1 MAAVAE
7 SRNKSGQTLIQQM
20 QDRWHRLDTIFSS
33 WRSHGMELSRNYL
46 PWSGRFWVEDRNE
59 GWMRNQD
66 QIDNTPAR
74 AIRILSAGLTA
85 GASSPAR
92 PWFRM
97 GVRDPELMRKH
108 SVRTFLDDVTRIILK
123 TFSGS
128 NVYRALQQIYTECP
142 LYGTSAA
149 ILVPHPE
156 RGVHMHVLPFG
167 QFRAASGPDGN
178 VQTLYREMEMS
189 VAQVVR
195 EFGFEKCSDR
205 VQELFGNNGQDEPV
219 TVRHAVE
226 PRMDRD
232 VRFNDNTNM
241 PWRSVYWEVAQQPDE
256 TSNVLR
262 ESGFMR
268 FPAMVPRW
276 SLIPGDDYGSGPGMD
291 GLGDVIQLQQEQYR
305 KSQLIDFASD
315 PSMLLP
321 SDMKNQESDLAPGG
335 KNYSDASGSNQGR
348 PLWQPGQHLQPLL
361 EDIQDVRSRINSVWF
376 ADMFL
381 MIAQTD
387 KNMTATEVAER
398 HEEKL
403 LMLGPALERLHNELL
418 EPLVNL
424 TFNYL
429 LEAGQLPDI
438 PPELAGREI
447 EIEFVSM
454 LAQTQRAVG
463 AKTID
468 RFMAT
473 AGAASQ
479 LKPEILDRLNG
490 DEFVEDLADRLG
502 VPPRFL
508 NSREEAD
515 ELREQRNEMQAA
527 QAQTEMMGEQ
537 AGVASELAKAANLSP
552 TPPEQQFSQVAG
564 SQ

>member
-1 MAAVAE
+1 MAAADNQ
-7 SRNKSGQTLIQQM
+7 RNKSGQTLVQQM
-20 QDRWHRLDTIFSS
+20 QDRWHKLDTIFSS
-33 WRSHGMELSRNYL
+33 WRAHGQEIARNYL
-46 PWSGRFWVEDRNE
+46 PWSGRFWTEDRNE
-59 GWMRNQD
+59 GWARNED
-66 QIDNTPAR
+66 IIDNTPQR
-74 AIRILSAGLTA
+74 SIQILSAGLTA

-97 GVRDPELMRKH
+97 GVRDPELARKH
-108 SVRTFLDDVTRIILK
+108 EIRVFLDDVTGIILK

-128 NVYRALQQIYTECP
+128 NVYRSLQQIYTDCP
-142 LYGTSAA
+142 LYGTAAA
-149 ILVPHPE
+149 ILVPHPD
-156 RGVHMHVLPFG
+156 RLVHMHVLPFG
-167 QFRAASGPDGN
+167 QFRAASGPDGD
-178 VQTLYREMEMS
+178 VQTLYRETEMS

-195 EFGFEKCSDR
+195 EFGIEKVSDR
-205 VQELFGNNGQDEPV
+205 VRTLAENNGQDEPV
-219 TVRHAVE
+219 TVRHAIE

-232 VRFNDNTNM
+232 FRASDNENM
-241 PWRSVYWEVAQQPDE
+241 PWRSVYWEVAQQPDR

-262 ESGFMR
+262 ESGFNR
-268 FPAMVPRW
+268 FPAVVPRW
-276 SLIPGDDYGSGPGMD
+276 SLIPGDDYGSGPGMN

-305 KSQLIDFASD
+305 KSQMIDFASD

-321 SDMKNQESDLAPGG
+321 SDMKNQETDLAPGG
-335 KNYSDASGSNQGR
+335 KNYTDATGSNRAG

-361 EDIQDVRSRINSVWF
+361 ADIQDIRSRINGAWF

-387 KNMTATEVAER
+387 KSMTATEVAER

-429 LEAGQLPDI
+429 LEAGELPPI
-438 PPELAGREI
+438 PEELVGNTV

-463 AKTID
+463 AKSID

-473 AGAASQ
+473 AGAAAQ
-479 LKPEILDRLNG
+479 MKPEILDRLNS
-490 DEFVEDLADRLG
+490 DEFVEDLAERLG
-502 VPPRFL
+502 VPQRML
-508 NSREEAD
+508 VSREEAD
-515 ELREQRNEMQAA
+515 ELREARHAMQAQA
-527 QAQTEMMGEQ
+527 AQTEMMQAQ
-537 AGVASELAKAANLSP
+537 AGVASDVAKASSLAP
-552 TPPEQQFSQVAG
+552 TPPEQQFTQVAG
-564 SQ
+564 S

>member
-1 MAAVAE
+1 MVAAAE
-7 SRNKSGQTLIQQM
+7 QRNKSGQTLVQQM

-33 WRSHGMELSRNYL
+33 WKSHGQEISRNYL

-59 GWMRNQD
+59 GGMRNQD
-66 QIDNTPAR
+66 IIDNTPQR
-74 AIRILSAGLTA
+74 AIQILSAGLTA

-97 GVRDPELMRKH
+97 GVRDPELARKH
-108 SVRTFLDDVTRIILK
+108 DIRVFLDDVTNIILR

-128 NVYRALQQIYTECP
+128 NVYRALQQIYTDCP
-142 LYGTSAA
+142 LYGTAAA
-149 ILVPHPE
+149 ILVPHPT
-156 RGVHMHVLPFG
+156 RTVHMHVLPFG
-167 QFRAASGPDGN
+167 QFRAASGPDGD

-195 EFGFEKCSDR
+195 EFGIDTVSER
-205 VQELFGNNGQDEPV
+205 VRTLAHNGGQDEPV
-219 TVRHAVE
+219 TVRHAIE

-232 VRFNDNTNM
+232 FKASDNQNM
-241 PWRSVYWEVAQQPDE
+241 PWRSVYWEVAQQPD
-256 TSNVLR
+256 SSSKVLR
-262 ESGFMR
+262 ESGFNR
-268 FPAMVPRW
+268 FPAVVPRW
-276 SLIPGDDYGSGPGMD
+276 SLIPGDDYGSGPGMN

-305 KSQLIDFASD
+305 KSQMIDFASD
-315 PSMLLP
+315 PAMILP
-321 SDMKNQESDLAPGG
+321 SDMKNQEVDLAPGG
-335 KNYSDASGSNQGR
+335 KNYTDATGSNRGG
-348 PLWQPGQHLQPLL
+348 PLWQVGQQLQPLL
-361 EDIQDVRSRINSVWF
+361 LDIQDVRQRINSCWF

-381 MIAQTD
+381 MIANTD

-429 LEAGQLPDI
+429 LEAGELPPI
-438 PPELAGREI
+438 PEELVGGNV

-463 AKTID
+463 AKSID

-473 AGAASQ
+473 AGAAAQ
-479 LKPEILDRLNG
+479 MKPEILDRLNA

-502 VPPRFL
+502 VPIRML
-508 NSREEAD
+508 VSREDAD
-515 ELREQRNEMQAA
+515 ELREARNQMQAA
-527 QAQTEMMGEQ
+527 QAQAEMGQQQ
-537 AGVASELAKAANLSP
+537 AGVASELAKAQSMAP
-552 TPPEQQFSQVAG
+552 TPPEQQFTQVAG
-564 SQ
+564 S

>member
-1 MAAVAE
+1 MAAAAKQ
-7 SRNKSGQTLIQQM
+7 RNKSGQTLVQQM

-33 WRSHGMELSRNYL
+33 WRAHGQEIARNYL
-46 PWSGRFWVEDRNE
+46 PWSGRFWAEDRNE
-59 GWMRNQD
+59 GWARNED
-66 QIDNTPAR
+66 IIDNSPQR
-74 AIRILSAGLTA
+74 AIQILSAGLTA

-97 GVRDPELMRKH
+97 GVRDPELARKH
-108 SVRTFLDDVTRIILK
+108 DIRVFLDDVTRIILK

-128 NVYRALQQIYTECP
+128 NVYRSLQQVYTDCP
-142 LYGTSAA
+142 LYGTAAA

-156 RGVHMHVLPFG
+156 RIVHMHVLPFG
-167 QFRAASGPDGN
+167 SFRAASGPDGD

-195 EFGFEKCSDR
+195 EFGIEKVSDR
-205 VQELFGNNGQDEPV
+205 VRTLAENNGQDEPV
-219 TVRHAVE
+219 TVRHAIE

-232 VRFNDNTNM
+232 FRASDNQNM
-241 PWRSVYWEVAQQPDE
+241 PWRSVYWEVAQQPDR

-262 ESGFMR
+262 ESGFNR
-268 FPAMVPRW
+268 FPGVVPRW
-276 SLIPGDDYGSGPGMD
+276 SLIAGDDYGSGPGMNA
-291 GLGDVIQLQQEQYR
+291 LGDVLQLQQEQFR
-305 KSQLIDFASD
+305 KSQMIDFASD

-321 SDMKNQESDLAPGG
+321 SDMKNQETDLAPGG
-335 KNYSDASGSNQGR
+335 KNYTDATGSNRAG

-361 EDIQDVRSRINSVWF
+361 MDIQDVRQRINSAWF

-381 MIAQTD
+381 MIANTD

-429 LEAGQLPDI
+429 LEAGELPPI
-438 PPELAGREI
+438 PEELVGNTV

-463 AKTID
+463 AKSID

-473 AGAASQ
+473 AGAAAQ
-479 LKPEILDRLNG
+479 MKPEILDRLNS
-490 DEFVEDLADRLG
+490 DEFVEDLAERLG
-502 VPPRFL
+502 VPQRML
-508 NSREEAD
+508 ISREEAD
-515 ELREQRNEMQAA
+515 ELREARNQMQAA
-527 QAQTEMMGEQ
+527 QAQTEMGQQQ
-537 AGVASELAKAANLSP
+537 AGIASELATAQSMAP
-552 TPPEQQFSQVAG
+552 TPPEQQFTQVAG
-564 SQ
+564 S